1 MHKNYKI
8 QAPVEINY
16 TLIYENDTNYTMAL
30 RFDSNFKTPTH
41 HCHTFDTCVPAGPDV
56 LAKQARTKNFE
67 FKATDIKSAEY
78 TALRIIQHILGCII
92 NRTTKIINANNHN
105 RGISTDSPLLLN
117 SELPE
122 PSLIYYEDISAW
134 HDFSI
139 IGFTHN
145 TNELGIQIKVPVEPC
160 AEMNENKPFTI
171 FFETL
176 YKQNENKSYSGVL
189 AACESIRNFKQAT
202 IDTLNQISNL
212 LDNLE

>member
-1 MHKNYKI
+1 MHKDYRI
-8 QAPVEINY
+8 QAPIEINY
-16 TLIYENDTNYTMAL
+16 TLICTNGLDYTMTL
-30 RFDSNFKTPTH
+30 RFDSNFETPTH
-41 HCHTFDTCVPAGPDV
+41 HCHTFDTCVPTGPDV
-56 LAKQARTKNFE
+56 LTKQARTKNFE

-134 HDFSI
+134 HDFNI

-145 TNELGIQIKVPVEPC
+145 SNELGIQIKVPVEPC
-160 AEMNENKPFTI
+160 AEMNEDELFVI
-171 FFETL
+171 FFEIL
-176 YKQNENKSYSGVL
+176 CKQNKSTPYSGVL
-189 AACESIRNFKQAT
+189 TACESIRNFKQAT